1 MSDLNVDD
9 FFKDA
14 ARTLVLLFGTF
25 PTPTTLFVEDISG
38 PDEPDEY
45 GVHGKR
51 YLAALGALQWL
62 AEEGYLRYADLIQTE
77 AMDQVVLTGRCFG
90 VLCASGPERQPSEPQ
105 EAMPQ
110 LPKSVAAERS
120 TNIYRLRETLK
131 SRSSSDLRQAMLAV
145 MDQMLGR

>member
-14 ARTLVLLFGTF
+14 ARTLVLLFSSF
-25 PTPTTLFVEDISG
+25 PAPTTVFVEDISA

-45 GVHGKR
+45 GVHSKR

-77 AMDQVVLTGRCFG
+77 AIDQAVLTGRCFG
-90 VLCASGPERQPSEPQ
+90 VLCASGPEHNEEQSQ
-105 EAMPQ
+105 E
-110 LPKSVAAERS
+110 LPNSVVAERA
-120 TNIYRLRETLK
+120 TNIHRLRQTLK
-131 SRSSSDLRQAMLAV
+131 ARSSSDLRQVMLGI
-145 MDQMLGR
+145 MDQMVTR